1 MERLLPSANVVA
13 ALALVGGL
21 LMIVGPLAA
30 PAASKL
36 RYVRTVEL
44 HSRSNGT
51 VALELRVSTPV
62 SGRGPQVFAF
72 RAADGLV
79 VAAQP
84 TARRRLW
91 RIGANTNGA
100 THFLTRLRNQV
111 AAGGTP
117 KLTAGVKDGVP
128 FRFEL
133 RGFDQRI
140 HGVAD
145 IRCRAGK
152 CLTGP
157 SRVRD

>member
-1 MERLLPSANVVA
+1 MERERSRQLLIVA
-13 ALALVGGL
+13 ALAALGAL
-21 LMIVGPLAA
+21 LMIVGPSPA
-30 PAASKL
+30 PAASQP
-36 RYVRTVEL
+36 RFVRTVEL
-44 HSRSNGT
+44 HSRSNET
-51 VALELRVSTPV
+51 VALELRVSRPV

-91 RIGANTNGA
+91 RIGPNTHGA

-117 KLTAGVKDGVP
+117 KLTAGVKHGVP
-128 FRFEL
+128 LRFEL

-140 HGVAD
+140 HGVPQ
-145 IRCRAGK
+145 IRCRAGM
-152 CLTGP
+152 CLTLP
-157 SRVRD
+157 SRV